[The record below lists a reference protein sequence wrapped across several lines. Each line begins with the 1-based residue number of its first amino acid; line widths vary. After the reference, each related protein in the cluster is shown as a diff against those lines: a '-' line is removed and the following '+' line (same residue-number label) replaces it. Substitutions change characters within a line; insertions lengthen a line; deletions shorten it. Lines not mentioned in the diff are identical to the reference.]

1 MNFIWDIL
9 NNNITAIATTAKVTG
24 KTINCFLSKQNL
36 FSAVNM
42 PVSCDSI

>member
-9 NNNITAIATTAKVTG
+9 NNNITATASIAKLTG
-24 KTINCFLSKQNL
+24 KTITCLSKQNL